1 MGIDKGTM
9 FFYLI
14 CLMMTLGGFSLILFT
29 RNTLIF
35 AAGAILVFIGLFLF
49 LIVREKTKKAA
60 KQG

>member
-1 MGIDKGTM
+1 MGIDKNTM
-9 FFYLI
+9 FFYVI
-14 CLMMTLGGFSLILFT
+14 CLIIALGGFSLILLT

-35 AAGAILVFIGLFLF
+35 VAGVILALIGPFLF